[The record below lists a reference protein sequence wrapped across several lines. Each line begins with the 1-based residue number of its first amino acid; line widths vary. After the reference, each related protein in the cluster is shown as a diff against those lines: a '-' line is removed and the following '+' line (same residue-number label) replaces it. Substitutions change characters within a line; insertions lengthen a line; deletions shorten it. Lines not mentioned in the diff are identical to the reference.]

1 MVNKLYIQI
10 LYYIELQDYN
20 IFKTYPKKNRNTG
33 EPVSFH
39 NQAIAYAVLYTGET
53 LIWINYKFNFFFGT
67 FIDFFLEIESLA
79 RSPRFSPTL
88 LFWLD

>member
-33 EPVSFH
+33 EPVSLR
-39 NQAIAYAVLYTGET
+39 NQAYIPCHG
-53 LIWINYKFNFFFGT
+53 
-67 FIDFFLEIESLA
+67 
-79 RSPRFSPTL
+79 
-88 LFWLD
+88 